1 MRERL
6 SKFFSSIIE
15 FLQTNL
21 YTILAL
27 LFVVILT
34 AAYIVFYVSALDPG
48 LAARARVETQLD
60 EARKQLLNARSVQQE
75 PPESLQAR
83 VVDARATAA
92 MAMNAFLTS
101 DQSSQAIDLLYQYA
115 RASGVTIIELQVP
128 PTPTPLPTPTFTPTR
143 LPTPLPTATSL
154 TRSAGTQPSQAQ
166 PTPTLPAPPS
176 ATRLTAGASPL
187 QGVPYHI
194 RPIRLRAQG
203 TTRQLVDF
211 AARLKEVNTR
221 GIVVNSFNIL
231 GTEGTPTAIL
241 IMDIALYVL
250 PSTSDTVTTRVP
262 ISLPPPPVYPTPV
275 IPLVTP
281 SATRGAATV
290 TVTLMPFLTVTPSST
305 ATLTPSSKYV
315 THIVQPGDTLFALAR
330 RYGTTVEAIMALNRL
345 PNTNIRIG
353 QQLLIPVP

>member
-1 MRERL
+1 
-6 SKFFSSIIE
+6 
-15 FLQTNL
+15 
-21 YTILAL
+21 
-27 LFVVILT
+27 
-34 AAYIVFYVSALDPG
+34 
-48 LAARARVETQLD
+48 
-60 EARKQLLNARSVQQE
+60 
-75 PPESLQAR
+75 
-83 VVDARATAA
+83 
-92 MAMNAFLTS
+92 
-101 DQSSQAIDLLYQYA
+101 
-115 RASGVTIIELQVP
+115 
-128 PTPTPLPTPTFTPTR
+128 
-143 LPTPLPTATSL
+143 
-154 TRSAGTQPSQAQ
+154 
-166 PTPTLPAPPS
+166 
-176 ATRLTAGASPL
+176 
-187 QGVPYHI
+187 
-194 RPIRLRAQG
+194 LRAQG